1 MRLYRDLQESH
12 PDGAGGRA
20 CVQPRRAHVELLR
33 PAGRTGLRY
42 VAQPRTRSITW
53 THESFTGKTR
63 EQLVAEG
70 VAEALLPHKEFPGNR
85 PSSSLLLPN
94 LDAFRIGQLLSLFEH
109 RTAVQGFVWG
119 IASFDQWGV
128 ELGKVLAKSVRTQL
142 NKSRTAGAEV
152 EGFNPSTTA
161 MLKRYLATS
170 K

>member
-1 MRLYRDLQESH
+1 M
-12 PDGAGGRA
+12 
-20 CVQPRRAHVELLR
+20 
-33 PAGRTGLRY
+33 
-42 VAQPRTRSITW
+42 
-53 THESFTGKTR
+53 
-63 EQLVAEG
+63 AEG